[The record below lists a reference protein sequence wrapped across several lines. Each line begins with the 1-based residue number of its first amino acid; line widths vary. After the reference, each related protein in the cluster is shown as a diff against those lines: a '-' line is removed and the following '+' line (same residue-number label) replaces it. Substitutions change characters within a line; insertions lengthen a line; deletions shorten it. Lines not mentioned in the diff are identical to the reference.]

1 VITNTY
7 ECPPL
12 FFAEPIGDL
21 LLDPLQAQALN
32 FEVFSSPTRPIL
44 SEHCLHPSPTQ
55 WRTLFC
61 HEYVSY
67 GRVPRVF
74 LQVTNKPPSLSCRSF
89 LFFIAVQLNVSLG

>member
-1 VITNTY
+1 MITNTY

-55 WRTLFC
+55 WRT
-61 HEYVSY
+61 
-67 GRVPRVF
+67 VPRVF